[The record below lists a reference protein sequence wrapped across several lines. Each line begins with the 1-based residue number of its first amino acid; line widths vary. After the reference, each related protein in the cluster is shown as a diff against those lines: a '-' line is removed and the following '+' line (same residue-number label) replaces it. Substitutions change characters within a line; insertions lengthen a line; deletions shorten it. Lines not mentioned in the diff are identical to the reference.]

1 MLLWEEVVLRNP
13 TDWLM
18 LGLTIVA
25 IFGLISGGGWWWVR
39 DVPAASQKFSWHQIL
54 VNRFHL
60 SLIDDRSRLWILDIL
75 YNENVDSPSYFVKGE
90 RHLFIQLPSD
100 ASFHDYVRLI
110 KHLEGVHEN
119 FVSLTEGVIEET
131 KLKGLSLT
139 KEDLSLYREF
149 KRNLLLRVLLKR

>member
-1 MLLWEEVVLRNP
+1 VLRNP
-13 TDWLM
+13 TDWLL
-18 LGLTIVA
+18 LGVTMLTIFA
-25 IFGLISGGGWWWVR
+25 IIGGGGWWWVR
-39 DVPAASQKFSWHQIL
+39 DVPAASQKFSWHQVL

-60 SLIDDRSRLWILDIL
+60 SLIDERSRHWVLDIL

-90 RHLFIQLPSD
+90 RHLFIQLPAD
-100 ASFHDYVRLI
+100 ASFRDYVRLI

-119 FVSLTEGVIEET
+119 FISLTEGVIEET
-131 KLKGLSLT
+131 KLKGLLLT

>member
-1 MLLWEEVVLRNP
+1 MLRNP

-18 LGLTIVA
+18 LGFIMFTIFV
-25 IFGLISGGGWWWVR
+25 IIGGGGLWWVH
-39 DVPAASQKFSWHQIL
+39 DIPAASRKFSWHQVL

-60 SLIDDRSRLWILDIL
+60 SLIDDRSRHWVLDIL

-90 RHLFIQLPSD
+90 RHLFIQLPTN
-100 ASFHDYVRLI
+100 ASFRDYVRLI

-119 FVSLTEGVIEET
+119 FISLTEGVIEET
-131 KLKGLSLT
+131 KLKCLSLT

>member
-1 MLLWEEVVLRNP
+1 MLRSP

-18 LGLTIVA
+18 LGLTMLA
-25 IFGLISGGGWWWVR
+25 IFAFIGGGGWWWVR
-39 DVPAASQKFSWHQIL
+39 DVPAAYRKLSWHQVL

-60 SLIDDRSRLWILDIL
+60 SLIDDRSRHWVLDIL
-75 YNENVDSPSYFVKGE
+75 YNENVSSPSYFVKGE
-90 RHLFIQLPSD
+90 RHLFIQLPTD
-100 ASFHDYVRLI
+100 ATFRDYVRLI

-119 FVSLTEGVIEET
+119 FISLTEGVIEET

-149 KRNLLLRVLLKR
+149 KRNLLLRVLLRR

>member
-25 IFGLISGGGWWWVR
+25 IFGIISGGGWWWVR

-60 SLIDDRSRLWILDIL
+60 SLIDERSRLWVLDIL

-100 ASFHDYVRLI
+100 ASFRDYVRLI